1 MTAIKPLYIRVSDS
15 QNIFGIHPSTIYR
28 LAHRGEITIHKR
40 GGSSFLRISEIE
52 QWIEGRDDED
62 GHRQGEKK
70 EPIRD
75 THAFHS

>member
-28 LAHRGEITIHKR
+28 LARAGEITIYKR

-52 QWIEGRDDED
+52 QWIEGRDDEN
-62 GHRQGEKK
+62 GRRQGEAEESIK
-70 EPIRD
+70 D
-75 THAFHS
+75 VHAFHS